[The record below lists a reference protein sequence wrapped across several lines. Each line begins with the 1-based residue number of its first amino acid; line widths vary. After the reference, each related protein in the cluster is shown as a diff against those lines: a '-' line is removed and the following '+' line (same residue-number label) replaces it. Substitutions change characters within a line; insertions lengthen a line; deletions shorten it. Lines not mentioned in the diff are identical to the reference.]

1 MKLSCNGYQLDLNTP
16 VVMGIINCTPDS
28 FYSGGRAHHLDN
40 LLETVEKM
48 IQQGAQIID
57 VGGVSTRPG
66 AALVEE
72 SEEIKRVIPVL
83 KLLAESFPDTWFSLD
98 TFRARVAG
106 MGVNAGARLINDISA
121 GSLDSDLLPIV
132 ASLKVPYVLM
142 HMHGTPQQMQE
153 SPLDKDIVAVVSRFF
168 SRKLEELTNLG
179 IDQVI
184 LDPGYGFGKTTAANY
199 VLLKN
204 QAQLRINGLPLLTGV
219 SRKSMINKVLNT
231 TPEQALNGTTI
242 LNTLAL
248 LNGASILRVHD
259 VAEAMECIRLTSFFQ
274 QTHD

>member
-1 MKLSCNGYQLDLNTP
+1 MKISCKGYHLDLNMP
-16 VVMGIINCTPDS
+16 VVMGVINCTPDS
-28 FYSGGRAHHLDN
+28 FYGGGRAHHLDN
-40 LLETVEKM
+40 LLEKVALM
-48 IQQGAQIID
+48 IDQGAKIID

-66 AALVEE
+66 ATPVEE

-83 KLLAESFPDTWFSLD
+83 KLLAESFPHAWFSLD
-98 TFRARVAG
+98 TFRARVAS
-106 MGVNAGARLINDISA
+106 MGVDAGARMINDISA
-121 GSLDSDLLPIV
+121 GSLDSDLLPVV

-142 HMHGTPQQMQE
+142 HMHGTPQHMQE
-153 SPLDKDIVAVVSRFF
+153 SPLDKDIVAVVTRFF
-168 SRKLEELTNLG
+168 NRKLEELAKLG
-179 IDQVI
+179 INQVI
-184 LDPGYGFGKTTAANY
+184 LDPGYGFGKSTAANY

-204 QAQLRINGLPLLTGV
+204 QAQLRINGLPLLTGI

-274 QTHD
+274 QTHG